1 MGSGL
6 RAAVIL
12 CRPPHGHNREGTT
25 SGRSS
30 VASARELVTY
40 SGGWVSLFAATVREA
55 ALMASRGSVL
65 LARFLLPS
73 GRCKEMACLQLSTL
87 GSPVGKVVSCVVE
100 ADFNVRKKHTVG
112 LSLNGVT
119 IGPDQIEGPPTLW
132 QHTVVFGPEAGTVRH
147 LAWRCPALD
156 EPRRQQRADGS
167 RFALLQEAERA
178 EPDTGQEHHIWSRG
192 LVPDP
197 RAEAPLPFAR
207 TLVRR
212 SGTHPGSVFERE
224 VFLDSSAFRSRDKR
238 PMAACGVGGPNCA
251 FRACDRHGTA
261 LLLGESV
268 CWSCWVCAAMGTPV
282 QGGRAAAQSGGSGD
296 GAGAAGAVAL
306 ALAAAA
312 AAARPRGEPAAAA
325 EAPPAVAAAMAARPH
340 GAAEGGGGDG
350 EPASGEAPLRQQVN
364 AAPSGGE
371 PAGGAASPEG
381 PAAEEPPPAPASP
394 GPARRGRGRGHGRGR
409 GGGRGQPASAP
420 SALAPAVGGSEAPPA
435 WWNAELQD
443 SHVLMRCGG
452 HVFCNVCG
460 ASAGSARIMGLA
472 QECPARRVPGWRV
485 EGRQAEVLRR
495 LRRGLHPSKSGR
507 LGSPVRLQACG
518 RALDEG
524 IPVEACFDGQAP
536 RRSLLRMDRR
546 LSQLELWPAEGLHG
560 EPPAGAW
567 VVVPLRQT
575 GPVAKGDADQTG
587 DNADARAV
595 VVHCPTGRL
604 RLVFDSARS
613 RDRTGIHLPEHIP
626 DVPAGQGPPKGA
638 AEPRLPAHVTGPRP
652 PPTRAAGACGSAE
665 SRGGGGGDAV
675 FVFFLLFVFLFV
687 SVVFF
692 LFLFFPCV
700 SLVLCVFFCFFQRAP
715 WRRHAH
721 ESAQG
726 HDPAT

>member
-536 RRSLLRMDRR
+536 RRLGRRAVEANGPRGQGRRGPDRR
-546 LSQLELWPAEGLHG
+546 QRRRPGRRR
-560 EPPAGAW
+560 
-567 VVVPLRQT
+567 PL
-575 GPVAKGDADQTG
+575 PHWAA
-587 DNADARAV
+587 AA
-595 VVHCPTGRL
+595 RL
-604 RLVFDSARS
+604 RLGAVAGQ
-613 RDRTGIHLPEHIP
+613 GIHLPEHIP